1 MDKLTPL
8 IKRDSHDRGVRRPL
22 LPHSAPNYQ
31 NPNEIFDRL
40 LSEGVEDISIRL
52 GNELENIEI
61 SLEQIPNFRDL
72 TLAQDTVPLGRV
84 EKTNPIK
91 VVVYQKPIE
100 LRCQNNFQLDRLIR
114 DTLAE
119 LIGLATGIRPKDIDP
134 DYQGDN

>member
-8 IKRDSHDRGVRRPL
+8 IKRDSHERGVRGPL
-22 LPHSAPNYQ
+22 LPHSAPNHQ

-61 SLEQIPNFRDL
+61 GLEQIPNFRDL

-91 VVVYQKPIE
+91 VVIYQKPIE

-134 DYQGDN
+134 DYQGNN

>member
-1 MDKLTPL
+1 LRRTSFY
-8 IKRDSHDRGVRRPL
+8 RDAHDRGICGPL
-22 LPHSAPNYQ
+22 LPHTAPSHQ
-31 NPNEIFDRL
+31 SPNEIFDRL

-61 SLEQIPNFRDL
+61 GLEQIPNFRDL

-91 VVVYQKPIE
+91 VVIYQKPIE

-134 DYQGDN
+134 DYQGNY